1 MKAKICGITT
11 AQEAEYLNESK
22 ADYAGF
28 VLYEK
33 SKRSITLQSAVE
45 VMDFL
50 DPAIKRVA
58 VMVSPSVSD
67 LLLVEDAGFQI
78 LQVHKELRRELLEQA
93 SIPIWYAISLSE
105 RRKLME
111 AVTFLEELPQTL
123 QSKIT
128 GIVVDGA
135 DFGGGKTFDWEQ
147 TKAEYGSLKNQIG
160 GRQLILAGGLTPENV
175 SEGMRLFTPDV
186 VDVSTGVEYEDLET
200 KDKRKSPKKIKQ
212 FMGKVREYE

>member
-28 VLYEK
+28 VSSEK
-33 SKRSITLQSAVE
+33 SKPSITLQSAVE

-58 VMVSPSVSD
+58 VMVSPFVSD

-111 AVTFLEELPQTL
+111 AVTFLEELPKTL

-160 GRQLILAGGLTPENV
+160 GRQLILAGGLNPENV
-175 SEGMRLFTPDV
+175 SEGMRLFMPDV

-200 KDKRKSPKKIKQ
+200 KDTRKSPKKIKQ

>member
-135 DFGGGKTFDWEQ
+135 DFGDGKTFDWEQ
-147 TKAEYGSLKNQIG
+147 IHGEYGSLKSQIG

-200 KDKRKSPKKIKQ
+200 KDTRKSPKKIKQ

>member
-160 GRQLILAGGLTPENV
+160 GRQLILAGGLNPENV

-200 KDKRKSPKKIKQ
+200 KDTRKSPKKIKQ

>member
-28 VLYEK
+28 VLYKK

-45 VMDFL
+45 VMDSL
-50 DPAIKRVA
+50 DPTIKRVA

-78 LQVHKELRRELLEQA
+78 LQVHKVLRRELLEHA
-93 SIPIWYAISLSE
+93 SIPIWYAISLLD
-105 RRKLME
+105 RRMLME
-111 AVTFLEELPQTL
+111 AVTYLEELPKTL

-147 TKAEYGSLKNQIG
+147 TKAEYGSLRNQIG

-186 VDVSTGVEYEDLET
+186 VDVSTGVEYEDLEG
-200 KDKRKSPKKIKQ
+200 KDTRKSPIKIKQ

>member
-28 VLYEK
+28 VLYKK

-45 VMDFL
+45 VMDSL
-50 DPAIKRVA
+50 DSTIKRVA

-78 LQVHKELRRELLEQA
+78 LQVHKVLRRELLAHA
-93 SIPIWYAISLSE
+93 SIPIWYAISLWD
-105 RRKLME
+105 RRMLMK
-111 AVTFLEELPQTL
+111 AVTYLEELPKTL

-147 TKAEYGSLKNQIG
+147 TKAEYGSLRDQIG

-186 VDVSTGVEYEDLET
+186 VDVSTGVEYEDLEG
-200 KDKRKSPKKIKQ
+200 KDTRKSPIKIKQ

>member
-58 VMVSPSVSD
+58 VMVSPFVSD

-111 AVTFLEELPQTL
+111 AVTFLEELPKTL

-186 VDVSTGVEYEDLET
+186 VDVSTGVEYEDLEG
-200 KDKRKSPKKIKQ
+200 KDTRKSPIKIKQ

>member
-93 SIPIWYAISLSE
+93 SIPIWYAISLSD
-105 RRKLME
+105 RGKLVE
-111 AVTFLEELPQTL
+111 AVTFLEELPKAL

-128 GIVVDGA
+128 GIVGA

-160 GRQLILAGGLTPENV
+160 GRQLILAGGLNPENV

-200 KDKRKSPKKIKQ
+200 KDTRKSPKKIKQ

>member
-93 SIPIWYAISLSE
+93 SIPIWYAVSLSE

-147 TKAEYGSLKNQIG
+147 TKAEYGSLKNEIG

-200 KDKRKSPKKIKQ
+200 KDTRKSLKKIKQ

>member
-22 ADYAGF
+22 ADFAGF

-111 AVTFLEELPQTL
+111 AVTFLEELPKTL

-147 TKAEYGSLKNQIG
+147 TKAEYGSLRDQIG

-200 KDKRKSPKKIKQ
+200 KDTRKSPKKIKQ

>member
-58 VMVSPSVSD
+58 VMVSPFVSD

-93 SIPIWYAISLSE
+93 SIPIWYAICLSE

-111 AVTFLEELPQTL
+111 AVTFLEELPKTL

-200 KDKRKSPKKIKQ
+200 KDTRKSPKKIKQ

>member
-93 SIPIWYAISLSE
+93 SIPIWYAISPSE

-111 AVTFLEELPQTL
+111 AVTFLEELPKTL

-147 TKAEYGSLKNQIG
+147 TKAEYGSLKNQFG
-160 GRQLILAGGLTPENV
+160 GRQLILAGGLNPENV

-200 KDKRKSPKKIKQ
+200 KDTRKSPKKIKQ

>member
-93 SIPIWYAISLSE
+93 SIPIWYAICLSE

-111 AVTFLEELPQTL
+111 AVTFLEELPKTL

-147 TKAEYGSLKNQIG
+147 TKAEYGSLKNEIG

-200 KDKRKSPKKIKQ
+200 KDTRKSLKKIKQ

>member
-22 ADYAGF
+22 ADYAGL

-58 VMVSPSVSD
+58 VMVSPFVSD

-111 AVTFLEELPQTL
+111 AVTFLEELPKTL

-200 KDKRKSPKKIKQ
+200 KDTRKSPKKIKQ